1 MFDKWMFALR
11 NLSRLLERPKALQE
25 RVFEK
30 FFRQAE
36 IASYSPEELRDYEE
50 SVKIY
55 RDLINVVDSA
65 ERRGLNKG
73 RAEGRAEGRVE
84 GLAEGE
90 AKGRA
95 EERLANARGLKAN
108 GVPLDIIAKSL
119 ALTKEEIDLL

>member
-36 IASYSPEELRDYEE
+36 IASYSPQELRDYEE
-50 SVKIY
+50 SVKVY

-65 ERRGLNKG
+65 ERRGK
-73 RAEGRAEGRVE
+73 AEGKAEV
-84 GLAEGE
+84 
-90 AKGRA
+90 
-95 EERLANARGLKAN
+95 ARQLKMMGMPN
-108 GVPLDIIAKSL
+108 EDIAK
-119 ALTKEEIDLL
+119 ATGLTATEIDLL